1 MSAVIN
7 AVTFIQLQKTYN
19 TMCINLFCKAVDKV
33 AVSHMSCS
41 SGRAK
46 SCQLAAVL
54 ATSVAFSALYIELR
68 LIQPKVTA
76 RISGD
81 PQQVADDTLPVRT

>member
-1 MSAVIN
+1 MLCDCHSS
-7 AVTFIQLQKTYN
+7 TKRYN
-19 TMCINLFCKAVDKV
+19 TMCNNKFCKAVDKV
-33 AVSHMSCS
+33 AVSHMSCT

-76 RISGD
+76 RISVD
-81 PQQVADDTLPVRT
+81 HQQVAEDTLLVRT